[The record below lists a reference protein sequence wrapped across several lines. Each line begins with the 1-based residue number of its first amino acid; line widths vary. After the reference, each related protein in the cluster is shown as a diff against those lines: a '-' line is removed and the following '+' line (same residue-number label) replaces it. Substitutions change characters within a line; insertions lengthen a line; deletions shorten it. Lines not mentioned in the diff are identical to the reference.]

1 MDVAYYGMPGS
12 YTHQAANQLDIKD
25 INLISCRTFRETFD
39 MLDSGRAAMAVVPA
53 ENSTTGAI
61 SDVCRLLYERNVS
74 ITNELLLD
82 IEHCLAASPQTSL
95 EDITAVYSHPQGL
108 EQTAVFLAKHPQ
120 WDKVPFFD
128 TAASA
133 AEVALNQKN
142 NTAAI
147 TSEYAACVYGLHV
160 LEKNISDNRNNATR
174 FIVLEKGTEKCAVN
188 ADKTSLIAVVDHKPG
203 SLYAMLKA
211 FAGAGVNM
219 LRLDSH
225 PIPGKPWEYMF
236 FIDIEGTI
244 AADDIKNAV
253 QAAALNAS
261 HMRMLGSYVSQ
272 ALDKEN

>member
-12 YTHQAANQLDIKD
+12 YTHQAANQLDLEDK
-25 INLISCRTFRETFD
+25 NLISCRTFRETFD
-39 MLDSGRAAMAVVPA
+39 MLESGRVAMAVVPA

-61 SDVCRLLYERNVS
+61 SDVCRLLYEREVS
-74 ITNELLLD
+74 ITSELLLR
-82 IEHCLAASPQTSL
+82 IEHCLAAKPGTRI
-95 EDITAVYSHPQGL
+95 EDIEAVYSHPQGL

-120 WDKVPFFD
+120 WEKVPFFD

-133 AEVALNQKN
+133 AEVAMSDKN
-142 NTAAI
+142 NKAAI
-147 TSEYAACVYGLHV
+147 TSEYAAAVYGLQV
-160 LEKNISDNRNNATR
+160 LERRIADNDNNATR
-174 FIVLEKGTEKCAVN
+174 FVVLEKGMDKCGAN

-211 FAGAGVNM
+211 FAGFGVNM

-236 FIDIEGTI
+236 FVDIEGTI
-244 AADDIKNAV
+244 ASDNIRSAV
-253 QAAALNAS
+253 KAASENAS

-272 ALDKEN
+272 ALDRES